1 MFELLFTH
9 PLWAYRTGS
18 FAFANSWPLWML
30 VAAVLAGLVLICI
43 SLYRRRALG
52 WRVIVPIGVLQALFV
67 AAIGILLWRPVL
79 NVERVRDR
87 ENVLAIALDASASMA
102 FADGATGDERSR
114 LQRAVA
120 ALDADVLRPLANTF
134 ELRLFSFA
142 DTVTPLASFQFVPPP
157 GPQTRIGDAITSI
170 VQHAASL
177 PLAGIVL
184 VSDGAENA
192 DSLTE
197 EKLTELASYGVPI
210 HTVGVGPEI
219 VRNDLE
225 LERVDVPRTAPPGTS
240 MTATLGIR
248 HEGIENARVRVYD
261 RESLIASREIKLD
274 ADAGTTQLEIDL
286 PSGAPGTRELH
297 FSLDEA
303 QGEVNVVNNRRTRVV
318 EVPAER
324 RNILYLDG
332 EPRWEFKFLR
342 RAATSDRAL
351 RLASIVRT
359 TPNKHYRQGVSS
371 PEELRDGFPRTAEAL
386 FAYDAIILG
395 SYEASN
401 LSAEQHKLLTEF
413 VDRRGGSVL
422 MLAGRFG
429 LSAGG
434 WQNTPLAQT
443 LPVRLP
449 EATENA
455 FVQRNARVALTSY
468 GAEAPITRL
477 DADARR
483 NSDRWRNL
491 PPLADYQNLGR
502 LKPGAIV
509 LLDAATA
516 RGRTPLLAWQHYGRG
531 ATFVLGTASTL
542 RWQMHLP
549 PQDQSHEIFWRQLL
563 HALVAHSPQRVSLE
577 SERTTYDDERSVQFA
592 AEIRDAR
599 FEPVNDAKVELRI
612 APERGPPFSQ
622 LMQPSGRNDG
632 RYVATIDAAT
642 AGVYRASILA
652 RRGQEELGRAF
663 THIVRTEGQAERFA
677 THQHRAVLGRIAQM
691 TGGRYWTLDE
701 LDGLA
706 SAIPYSKAGVIE
718 RRTLELWNLPI
729 VFIVLLALKLGEWLI
744 RLKWGRL

>member
-1 MFELLFTH
+1 MLAAAILLGFV
-9 PLWAYRTGS
+9 
-18 FAFANSWPLWML
+18 L
-30 VAAVLAGLVLICI
+30 VAV

-52 WRVIVPIGVLQALFV
+52 WRVVLPIGILQTAFI
-67 AAIGILLWRPVL
+67 AGIAVLLWRPVL
-79 NVERVRDR
+79 NVDRVRDR

-102 FADGATGDERSR
+102 LPDESSDGERSR
-114 LQRAVA
+114 LQGAVA
-120 ALDADVLRPLANTF
+120 ALEKDVLQPLASTF

-142 DTVTPLASFQFVPPP
+142 DGVTPLASLDAVPPP
-157 GPQTRIGDAITSI
+157 GPQTRIGDAITNI

-192 DSLTE
+192 GSLTE

-210 HTVGVGPEI
+210 HAVGVGPEV

-225 LERVDVPRTAPPGTS
+225 LERVDVPRSAPPGAS
-240 MTATLGIR
+240 VTATLGIR
-248 HEGIENARVRVYD
+248 HEGIETARVRVYD
-261 RESLIASREIKLD
+261 RDALIASREIKLD
-274 ADAGTTQLEIDL
+274 VDAGTTQVELEL
-286 PSGAPGTRELH
+286 PSGAPGARELR

-303 QGEVNVVNNRRTRVV
+303 PGETNVVNNRRVRVI

-324 RNILYLDG
+324 RNILYVDG

-342 RAATSDRAL
+342 RAATTDRAL

-359 TPNKHYRQGVSS
+359 TPNKHYRQGVIS
-371 PEELRDGFPRTAEAL
+371 PEELRDGFPSRAEDL
-386 FAYDAIILG
+386 FAYDAVVIG
-395 SYEASN
+395 SYEASS
-401 LSAEQHKLLTEF
+401 LTAEQHKLLTEF

-434 WQNTPLAQT
+434 WQNTALAQA

-449 EATENA
+449 DASDKA
-455 FVQRNARVALTSY
+455 FVQRSARVALTSY

-483 NSDRWRNL
+483 NSERWRNL
-491 PPLADYQNLGR
+491 PALADYQNLGR

-509 LLDAATA
+509 LLDATTT
-516 RGRTPLLAWQHYGRG
+516 RGRAPLLAWQHYGRG

-563 HALVAHSPQRVSLE
+563 HGLVAQTPPRVSLA
-577 SERTTYDDERSVQFA
+577 SDRPTYDDERSVQFE
-592 AEIRDAR
+592 AEIRNAR
-599 FEPVNDAKVELRI
+599 FEPVNDATVELKI
-612 APERGPPFSQ
+612 APEIEAPFSQ
-622 LMQPSGRNDG
+622 PMQPSGQNDG
-632 RYVATIDAAT
+632 RYVARIDAAT
-642 AGVYRASILA
+642 PGVYRASIVA
-652 RRGQEELGRAF
+652 RRGQEEIGRAM
-663 THIVRTEGQAERFA
+663 THVVRTQGVAERFA
-677 THQHRAVLGRIAQM
+677 THQHRAVLQRIAEM

-706 SAIPYSKAGVIE
+706 AAIPYSKAGVIE
-718 RRTLELWNLPI
+718 RLTLDLWNLPI
-729 VFIVLLALKLGEWLI
+729 VFLFLLALKLAEWAI